1 MSEITANKCL
11 LLTYLDGLVEQLQKD
26 TPKAL
31 REFDTD
37 AIHDA
42 RVATR
47 RLKAATELLAPI
59 LHGDGCKKFQKA
71 LKKLRRT
78 LGPLRDGDVMI
89 DSLSQ
94 IKAGAQMSA
103 AGWLRGM
110 LSSQRDAARAA
121 AAGQS
126 AGKILAKLVGWWELR
141 DGIAESSEAVDNLL
155 AQAVHI
161 RLDEFVERANQ
172 TGNPHELR
180 IVGKSLRYTLEMAAE
195 QGHKL
200 PKSVLKMFKTIQQY
214 LGDWHDNVVIVQSAM
229 RNALDA
235 ELTYKDMALQQ
246 QVLNLSRLFA
256 TRAEKDFTKFSKTWS
271 DEGQN
276 LAASIRDAFPLTQP
290 VIESKTDPD
299 PPGSAEPEAAEA
311 PPADTPADVSA

>member
-1 MSEITANKCL
+1 MADTSQNPFP
-11 LLTYLDGLVEQLQKD
+11 LLTYLDGLVEELQKD

-47 RLKAATELLAPI
+47 RLKAATGLLAPI
-59 LHGDGCKKFQKA
+59 LHGESSKKFDRA
-71 LKKLRRT
+71 MKKLRRR

-89 DSLSQ
+89 ENLSK
-94 IKAGAQMSA
+94 IKIAAHAQA
-103 AGWLRGM
+103 VNWLSET
-110 LSSQRDAARAA
+110 LVKQRDAARVEAVKQ
-121 AAGQS
+121 GP
-126 AGKILAKLVGWWELR
+126 GKMLAKLAGWWELR
-141 DGIAESSEAVDNLL
+141 DGIAESADAVDNLL
-155 AQAVHI
+155 SQAVHLG
-161 RLDEFVERANQ
+161 LDEFVERANQ

-229 RNALDA
+229 SHALDD

-246 QVLNLSRLFA
+246 QVLNLSRLYA
-256 TRAEKDFTKFSKTWS
+256 TRAQKEFAKFSKAWT
-271 DEGQN
+271 DEGEQ
-276 LAASIRDAFPLTQP
+276 LAARIRETFPLTQP
-290 VIESKTDPD
+290 VTELKTDPD
-299 PPGSAEPEAAEA
+299 PPDSAEPAVAEA
-311 PPADTPADVSA
+311 PPPNVAANA